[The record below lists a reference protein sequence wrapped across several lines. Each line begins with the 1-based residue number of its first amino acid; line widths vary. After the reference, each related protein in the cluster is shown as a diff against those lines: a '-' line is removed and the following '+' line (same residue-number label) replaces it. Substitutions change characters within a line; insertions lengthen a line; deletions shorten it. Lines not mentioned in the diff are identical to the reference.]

1 MLQAT
6 PPMTDLAGLIE
17 RLEGAT
23 GPDREID
30 VWLWALSEKVDLEWQ
45 GTTLVAGY
53 HGVVGWCDPGKLSRN
68 FRTNR
73 DTRGPGSIP
82 PFTASI
88 DAAVTFAERVLPG
101 CYIGV
106 QQNKWPRDHER
117 DRTWTACIDVHELD
131 YYTESD
137 AKTAPI
143 ALLIVALRA
152 LQAQGGAMADYFSGS
167 VARNLP

>member
-17 RLEGAT
+17 RLELAS

-88 DAAVTFAERVLPG
+88 DAAVALAEATLPG
-101 CYIGV
+101 CRWRVGFDPAEGIM
-106 QQNKWPRDHER
+106 K
-117 DRTWTACIDVHELD
+117 
-131 YYTESD
+131 
-137 AKTAPI
+137 
-143 ALLIVALRA
+143 
-152 LQAQGGAMADYFSGS
+152 GS
-167 VARNLP
+167 VVGEAPKCASGIGLSDCAPTAMLIATLKAMQAANA

>member
-17 RLEGAT
+17 RLEGSS

-88 DAAVTFAERVLPG
+88 DAAVAFVERVLPG
-101 CYIGV
+101 SYWRV
-106 QQNKWPRDHER
+106 ARHEPQLAR
-117 DRTWTACIDVHELD
+117 LPGSGPFWASVGAPGEQ
-131 YYTESD
+131 EG
-137 AKTAPI
+137 AWGNTAPLAILI
-143 ALLIVALRA
+143 ASLKA
-152 LQAQGGAMADYFSGS
+152 LQEREGEGS
-167 VARNLP
+167 N

>member
-1 MLQAT
+1 
-6 PPMTDLAGLIE
+6 MTDLAGLIE
-17 RLEGAT
+17 RLELAS

-88 DAAVTFAERVLPG
+88 DAAVGFLVKVWPSAYWRVAKLTPAFLKLSDGEPYWATVGAPG
-101 CYIGV
+101 E
-106 QQNKWPRDHER
+106 QE
-117 DRTWTACIDVHELD
+117 TAH
-131 YYTESD
+131 
-137 AKTAPI
+137 AQTAPI
-143 ALLIVALRA
+143 ALLIATLRA
-152 LQAQGGAMADYFSGS
+152 LQASTGEGGGDG
-167 VARNLP
+167 

>member
-17 RLEGAT
+17 RLELAS

-88 DAAVTFAERVLPG
+88 DAAVALAEATLPG
-101 CYIGV
+101 CRWRVEHLPTSMTKGAA
-106 QQNKWPRDHER
+106 
-117 DRTWTACIDVHELD
+117 DRSFWASCGLPGAQEAAYAAT
-131 YYTESD
+131 S
-137 AKTAPI
+137 PI
-143 ALLIVALRA
+143 ALLIATLRA
-152 LQAQGGAMADYFSGS
+152 LQASTGEGEGDG
-167 VARNLP
+167 